1 MLALKQAEINSGGI
15 PVHMQQGY
23 KETKQ
28 IKYKYE
34 TPTVMV
40 HTVNISETTTLWLPT
55 EDERGR
61 LYQGIVILDK
71 LRIFY
76 LIQSKQQVTPN
87 SREKK
92 GYIKPFQKRLLEFHN
107 GLILYY
113 NTPRTYIVRKL
124 RLRVVPG
131 KFI

>member
-1 MLALKQAEINSGGI
+1 MLALKQAEINAGCI

-34 TPTVMV
+34 TPKVMV

-55 EDERGR
+55 EEERGR
-61 LYQGIVILDK
+61 LYQGIVILDT

-76 LIQSKQQVTPN
+76 LVRSKQQVTPN
-87 SREKK
+87 S
-92 GYIKPFQKRLLEFHN
+92 
-107 GLILYY
+107 
-113 NTPRTYIVRKL
+113 
-124 RLRVVPG
+124 
-131 KFI
+131 